1 MRYDFI
7 TQPSEKQICFLVA
20 GMNVHISK
28 PADMKI
34 LEKTTRNHKRRIFIK
49 WEILKIKFIL

>member
-7 TQPSEKQICFLVA
+7 TQSGEKQICFLAA

-34 LEKTTRNHKRRIFIK
+34 LEETMKMSDDD
-49 WEILKIKFIL
+49 

>member
-7 TQPSEKQICFLVA
+7 TQSGEKQICFLAA

-28 PADMKI
+28 SSYKPLYYI
-34 LEKTTRNHKRRIFIK
+34 
-49 WEILKIKFIL
+49 EILYIDFEETGKEKKSIVS

>member
-7 TQPSEKQICFLVA
+7 TQPSEKQICFLAA

-34 LEKTTRNHKRRIFIK
+34 LEKTIRSIKSTRIQG
-49 WEILKIKFIL
+49 

>member
-7 TQPSEKQICFLVA
+7 TQPGEKQICFLTA

-34 LEKTTRNHKRRIFIK
+34 LEKFFVTVSFI
-49 WEILKIKFIL
+49 IKEEFSC

>member
-7 TQPSEKQICFLVA
+7 TKSGEKQICFLA
-20 GMNVHISK
+20 IGINGHIAK

-34 LEKTTRNHKRRIFIK
+34 LEKFFVTVSFI
-49 WEILKIKFIL
+49 IKEEFSC